1 MNSIEKAHKAA
12 DAVTT
17 FFCSSAG
24 KPVNS
29 NEEFSI
35 LVEWLDAI
43 QAAKA
48 HALKIRSWMD
58 VADLDKM
65 EDECNMWL
73 DHWRETA

>member
-1 MNSIEKAHKAA
+1 MSTIQQAHTAA

-17 FFCSSAG
+17 FFCASVGA
-24 KPVNS
+24 PINS

-35 LVEWLDAI
+35 LVDWHDAI

-48 HALKIRSWMD
+48 HALKLRSWVD
-58 VADLDKM
+58 VADMDKM

-73 DHWRETA
+73 DHWKESQ